1 MRLITTQSS
10 NQLHDIFGGGY
21 VQEQH
26 RDTALWNLPSSD
38 INEGIRSL
46 TVSMFDEV
54 LKSLRAALSLR

>member
-26 RDTALWNLPSSD
+26 SDTALWNLPPSEID
-38 INEGIRSL
+38 AVIESL